1 MSLFD
6 RSIARFGSDED
17 NVLASEVLMPSQ
29 YFAARATTPYHHLLL
44 AILDDAI
51 RCFQN
56 NLDAKTIRRR
66 RLFRETEYWLF
77 ETKDAGFMSCPTV
90 CESLG
95 ISAVAL
101 RRYLREWQ
109 KATRDGAGG
118 AFGTAFASVHRS
130 RLCDA
135 RESRSQRMRTGRKF
149 RRLRALTTGFSL
161 LSVSSDDNAA
171 IS

>member
-1 MSLFD
+1 MASFD
-6 RSIARFGSDED
+6 RSIARLGSDED

-29 YFAARATTPYHHLLL
+29 YYAARATTPYHRLLL
-44 AILDDAI
+44 AILEDAI

-77 ETKDAGFMSCPTV
+77 ETKDVGFMACPTV

-95 ISAVAL
+95 ISSFAL
-101 RRYLREWQ
+101 RRSLREWQ
-109 KATRDGAGG
+109 KATRDGARV

-130 RLCDA
+130 RYCDA
-135 RESRSQRMRTGRKF
+135 RERRSQRMRTRRKS
-149 RRLRALTTGFSL
+149 RRLLIPNSTFSTHHL
-161 LSVSSDDNAA
+161 DR
-171 IS
+171 

>member
-1 MSLFD
+1 MASFD
-6 RSIARFGSDED
+6 RSNARFASGED

-29 YFAARATTPYHHLLL
+29 YYAARATTPYHRLLL
-44 AILDDAI
+44 AILEDAI

-101 RRYLREWQ
+101 RRSLREWQ
-109 KATRDGAGG
+109 KATRDGARR
-118 AFGTAFASVHRS
+118 AFGTAFARIHRS
-130 RLCDA
+130 SYCDA
-135 RESRSQRMRTGRKF
+135 RERRSQRVRTGRKS
-149 RRLRALTTGFSL
+149 RRLLIPNSTFSTHHF
-161 LSVSSDDNAA
+161 DR
-171 IS
+171 

>member
-1 MSLFD
+1 MASFD

-29 YFAARATTPYHHLLL
+29 YYAAPATTPHHRLLL
-44 AILDDAI
+44 AILEDAI

-77 ETKDAGFMSCPTV
+77 ETKDAGFMSCRTV

-95 ISAVAL
+95 ISAGAL
-101 RRYLREWQ
+101 RRSLREWQ
-109 KATRDGAGG
+109 KATSDGARGT
-118 AFGTAFASVHRS
+118 FGTAFASVHRS
-130 RLCDA
+130 RSCDA
-135 RESRSQRMRTGRKF
+135 RERRSLRMRTRRKS
-149 RRLRALTTGFSL
+149 RRLLIPNCTFSTHHF
-161 LSVSSDDNAA
+161 DR
-171 IS
+171 

>member
-1 MSLFD
+1 VKTLASFN

-29 YFAARATTPYHHLLL
+29 YYAARATTPYHHLLL

-66 RLFRETEYWLF
+66 KLFRETEYWLF

-101 RRYLREWQ
+101 RHYLREWQ
-109 KATRDGAGG
+109 KATRDGASG
-118 AFGTAFASVHRS
+118 AFGTEFASVHRS
-130 RLCDA
+130 R
-135 RESRSQRMRTGRKF
+135 
-149 RRLRALTTGFSL
+149 FSEIPSAHQKHL
-161 LSVSSDDNAA
+161 PGHRQLVVEK
-171 IS
+171 

>member
-1 MSLFD
+1 MASFD

-17 NVLASEVLMPSQ
+17 NVQASEVFMPSQ
-29 YFAARATTPYHHLLL
+29 YYAARAATPYHRLLV

-77 ETKDAGFMSCPTV
+77 ETKDVGFMSCPTV

-101 RRYLREWQ
+101 RRSLREWQ
-109 KATRDGAGG
+109 KATRDEARGAL
-118 AFGTAFASVHRS
+118 GTAFAGVHRS
-130 RLCDA
+130 RYRDA
-135 RESRSQRMRTGRKF
+135 RERRSQPMRTGPKS
-149 RRLRALTTGFSL
+149 RRLLIPNGTFSTHHF
-161 LSVSSDDNAA
+161 DR
-171 IS
+171 